1 MGNLEYQLEQL
12 KNDKLIMS
20 QELQESRELAAEL
33 QVQAQCHLEDKLQLK
48 SVLSE
53 TQKHLVLNEKKM
65 SELEKIL
72 NEEKRIK
79 IEKVITM
86 FCTSACIHAYIYI
99 CLK

>member
-1 MGNLEYQLEQL
+1 MSLVQ
-12 KNDKLIMS
+12 KL
-20 QELQESRELAAEL
+20 QDSRELAAEL

-65 SELEKIL
+65 SELERIL

-79 IEKVITM
+79 IEKVVFVIKNLRQKEIKN
-86 FCTSACIHAYIYI
+86 FFLSQQVI
-99 CLK
+99 LKTVRT